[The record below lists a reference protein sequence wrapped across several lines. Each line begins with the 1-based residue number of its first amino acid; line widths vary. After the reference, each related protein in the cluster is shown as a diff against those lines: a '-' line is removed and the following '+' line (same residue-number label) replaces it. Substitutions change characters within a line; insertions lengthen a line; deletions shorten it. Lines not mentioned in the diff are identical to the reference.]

1 MKTMKQNLCAILAAF
16 IWGSAFVA
24 QDKCS
29 EFIGPFTVNA
39 LRGIVA
45 FFVLL
50 AVVAIGRKTGFI
62 AVVKNKKRYNK
73 RLLLGGVCCG
83 LALSI
88 ASNLQQAGI
97 AESGAGKSAFITA
110 MYVVIVP
117 LLGLFFK
124 KRASFNVWI
133 AVIISVAGFYF
144 LCLYG
149 EGFKLAT
156 GDLLVLLCSVIF
168 AVHILIIDSFC
179 DVNGIE
185 LSCVQF
191 GVVSIVSSIC
201 MFIFET
207 PEIGDIMQ
215 CILPV
220 LYVGVFS
227 SGVAYTLQ
235 IIAQKNANPTVITL
249 LLSLESVFAIF
260 VERVIPGAAKSPM
273 MWWEI
278 AGCILIFGAVI
289 ISQIPLKK
297 AKGTSV

>member
-1 MKTMKQNLCAILAAF
+1 MKTMKQNICAVLAAF

-24 QDKCS
+24 QDVCGKS
-29 EFIGPFTVNA
+29 IDPFTVNA
-39 LRGIVA
+39 LRGIIA
-45 FFVLL
+45 FAVLL
-50 AVVAIGRKTGFI
+50 IIVLIGRKTGFI
-62 AVVKNKKRYNK
+62 PKQKNVKKYNK

-83 LALSI
+83 IALSM

-97 AESGAGKSAFITA
+97 VGTGSGKSAFITA

-124 KRASFNVWI
+124 KKASFNVWI
-133 AVIISVAGFYF
+133 GVAISVVGFYF

-156 GDLLVLLCSVIF
+156 SDLLVLLCAIIF
-168 AVHILIIDSFC
+168 AVHILIIDGFG

-191 GVVSIVSSIC
+191 GVVSVVSTVC

-207 PEIGDIMQ
+207 PEIGNIMQ
-215 CILPV
+215 CILPL
-220 LYVGVFS
+220 LYIGVFS

-235 IIAQKNANPTVITL
+235 IIAIKDANPTVITL
-249 LLSLESVFAIF
+249 LLSLESVFALF
-260 VERVIPGAAKSPM
+260 VEKIIPGASKGPM

-278 AGCILIFGAVI
+278 VGCVLIFGAVM
-289 ISQIPLKK
+289 ISQVQFKK
-297 AKGTSV
+297 KNI